1 MFMATISP
9 NNQLISRQ
17 IIIFDISNSPILK
30 LFLMFQLRSG
40 HTLSYS
46 LYQKN
51 PAIIEKIEW
60 SKISYINFVRKYTKR
75 PLGVHFIIS
84 ME

>member
-30 LFLMFQLRSG
+30 VFLMFQLRSG

-51 PAIIEKIEW
+51 PAIIGKIER
-60 SKISYINFVRKYTKR
+60 SKISYFVRKYTKR